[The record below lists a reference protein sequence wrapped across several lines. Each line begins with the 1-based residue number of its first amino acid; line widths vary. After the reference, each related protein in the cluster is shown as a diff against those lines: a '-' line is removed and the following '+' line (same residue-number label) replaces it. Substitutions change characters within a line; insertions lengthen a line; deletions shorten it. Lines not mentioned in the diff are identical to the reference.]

1 MYNIL
6 VNDDGSCDIYVCIS
20 AHTRFEGILE
30 GMEDS
35 DEGPDLTIG
44 SERMRG
50 SNFVAK
56 QWIDSWLLKS
66 MKNVNWRLCE
76 TAIRPLTKVVSC

>member
-1 MYNIL
+1 MLCFDIKEGKQTILFSLYNIL

-56 QWIDSWLLKS
+56 Q
-66 MKNVNWRLCE
+66 
-76 TAIRPLTKVVSC
+76 